1 MYQQRLFSPPR
12 PRNVDWVRQDILDQ
26 SPNRP
31 IKPVTAKLKRWVTE
45 SCAYYNARLECNSF
59 SHEHAREIR
68 KLWLSLLLEAHDDG
82 IDETPVSLLSQAA
95 SQYTKPW
102 IKNHEVQAQGHK
114 RQDP

>member
-1 MYQQRLFSPPR
+1 MLQQRLFSPPR
-12 PRNVDWVRQDILDQ
+12 QRNVDWVRQDILDQ
-26 SPNRP
+26 TPDRP

-114 RQDP
+114 GQDA